1 MKRIL
6 IISSF
11 ILSCPAI
18 TFAQKQWT
26 LTECIDYA
34 IEHSINI
41 QRQQDAVK
49 QQELSLSTAK
59 NSRLP
64 DLSASA
70 GENFGFGRALTS
82 NNTYENNSTTSTS
95 FSLGTSVPLITGGRI
110 PAETAKSQLNLQAT
124 LADLDKAKQD
134 ISLNVASAYLEAICA
149 KELVDV
155 ARKQVELTK
164 AQKHRI
170 EELVKN
176 GKLAETQLAE
186 INATLANDELSL
198 TQQTNNSTIALL
210 TLSQLLELP
219 TPEGFDIANV
229 DVDGIETASLA
240 NPDATYCEAVVSKPQ
255 ILAQELRIKS
265 AERDIDISKSG
276 LYPSLYFSAGLGSNY
291 YNTSGYQVKSF
302 GKQIKDNFNQYI
314 GLSLSVPI
322 FNRFSTRN
330 NIRSARLQLH
340 SQQLTLDETK
350 KALYK
355 EIQQAYYNALAAQK
369 QCASSATAL
378 KASET
383 AFNLMEKKYENG
395 KATSIEYQESK
406 TSLAKAQSNNIQAI
420 YTFIFR
426 NKILNFYRGITL

>member
-11 ILSCPAI
+11 ILSCPAT

-110 PAETAKSQLNLQAT
+110 PAEIAKSKINLQAA
-124 LADLDKAKQD
+124 LVDLDKAKQD

-240 NPDATYCEAVVSKPQ
+240 NPDATYSEAVVAKPQ

-302 GKQIKDNFNQYI
+302 SKQIKDNFNQYI

-383 AFNLMEKKYENG
+383 AFNLMEKKFENG

>member
-49 QQELSLSTAK
+49 QQELTLSTAK

-82 NNTYENNSTTSTS
+82 SNTYENNSTTSTS

-110 PAETAKSQLNLQAT
+110 PAEIAKSKINLQAA
-124 LADLDKAKQD
+124 LVDLDKAKQD
-134 ISLNVASAYLEAICA
+134 VSLNVASAYLEAICA
-149 KELVDV
+149 KELVEV
-155 ARKQVELTK
+155 ARNQVEMTK
-164 AQKHRI
+164 VQQHRV
-170 EELVKN
+170 ESLVKN
-176 GKLAETQLAE
+176 GKAAETQLAE
-186 INATLANDELSL
+186 INATLSNDELAL
-198 TQQTNNSTIALL
+198 TQQSNNFTIALL

-219 TPEGFDIANV
+219 TPEGFDIAAV
-229 DVDGIETASLA
+229 DVNGIETTSLV
-240 NPDATYCEAVVSKPQ
+240 NPEVAYGEAVLTKPQ

-265 AERDIDISKSG
+265 AEKDIDISKSG
-276 LYPSLYFSAGLGSNY
+276 LYPSLYLSAGLGSNY
-291 YNTSGYQVKSF
+291 YNTSGYQTKAF
-302 GKQIKDNFNQYI
+302 GKQMKDNFNQYI

-330 NIRSARLQLH
+330 NIRSAQVQLH
-340 SQQLTLDETK
+340 SQQLSLDESK

-369 QCASSATAL
+369 QCASSAAAL
-378 KASET
+378 KASQT
-383 AFNLMEKKYENG
+383 AYYLMEKKYENG

-406 TSLAKAQSNNIQAI
+406 TSLAKAQSNHIQAV

>member
-1 MKRIL
+1 MKRL
-6 IISSF
+6 FIISSL
-11 ILSCPAI
+11 ILNASVG

-26 LTECIDYA
+26 LTECIEYA

-49 QQELSLSTAK
+49 QQEISLNTAR

-64 DLSASA
+64 DLTASA

-110 PAETAKSQLNLQAT
+110 PAEISKSKLNLQAT
-124 LADLDKAKQD
+124 LADLEKAKQD

-155 ARKQVELTK
+155 ARQQIELSK

-170 EELVKN
+170 EILVQN
-176 GKLAETQLAE
+176 GRAAETQLAE
-186 INATLANDELSL
+186 INATVSNDELSY
-198 TQQTNNSTIALL
+198 TQQSNNYSLALL

-219 TPEGFDIANV
+219 SPEGFDIANI
-229 DVDGIETASLA
+229 DVSNISQTMLINPETAYS
-240 NPDATYCEAVVSKPQ
+240 EAVVSKPQ
-255 ILAQELRIKS
+255 ILAQEMRIQS
-265 AERDIDISKSG
+265 AEKDIAISKSA
-276 LYPSLYFSAGLGSNY
+276 LYPSLYLSAGLGSNY
-291 YNTSGYQVKSF
+291 YNTSGYKTQPFSD
-302 GKQIKDNFNQYI
+302 QIKDNFNQYI

-369 QCASSATAL
+369 QCTSSAAAL

-406 TSLAKAQSNNIQAI
+406 TSLAKAQSNNIQSI

>member
-1 MKRIL
+1 MKRL
-6 IISSF
+6 FIISSL
-11 ILSCPAI
+11 ILNASVG

-26 LTECIDYA
+26 LTECIEYA

-49 QQELSLSTAK
+49 QQEISLNTAR

-64 DLSASA
+64 DLTASA

-110 PAETAKSQLNLQAT
+110 PAEISKSRLNLQAT
-124 LADLDKAKQD
+124 LADLEKAKQD

-155 ARKQVELTK
+155 ARQQIELSK
-164 AQKHRI
+164 AQMHRI
-170 EELVKN
+170 EILVQN
-176 GKLAETQLAE
+176 GKAAETQLAE
-186 INATLANDELSL
+186 INATVSNDELSY
-198 TQQTNNSTIALL
+198 TQQSNNYSLALL

-219 TPEGFDIANV
+219 SPEGFDIASI
-229 DVDGIETASLA
+229 DVSNISQTMLINPETAYS
-240 NPDATYCEAVVSKPQ
+240 EAVVSKPQ
-255 ILAQELRIKS
+255 ILAQEMRIQS
-265 AERDIDISKSG
+265 AEKDIAISKSA
-276 LYPSLYFSAGLGSNY
+276 LYPSLYLSAGLGSNY
-291 YNTSGYQVKSF
+291 YNTSGYKTQPFSD
-302 GKQIKDNFNQYI
+302 QIKDNFNQYI

-355 EIQQAYYNALAAQK
+355 EIQQAYYNAIAAQK
-369 QCASSATAL
+369 QCASSETAL

-383 AFNLMEKKYENG
+383 AFYLMEKRFANG
-395 KATSIEYQESK
+395 KATAVEYQESK
-406 TSLAKAQSNNIQAI
+406 TALAKAKSNNIQAV

-426 NKILNFYRGITL
+426 QKILDFYRGIEW